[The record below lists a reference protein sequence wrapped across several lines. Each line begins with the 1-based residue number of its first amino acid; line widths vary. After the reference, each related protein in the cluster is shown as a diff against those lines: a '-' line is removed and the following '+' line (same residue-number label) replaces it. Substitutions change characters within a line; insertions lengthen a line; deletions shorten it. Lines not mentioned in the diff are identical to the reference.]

1 MAVSAI
7 MVNNTTRVS
16 RHAALMSSSHR
27 LQHFLLLS
35 GVASI
40 MPTVT
45 HAFIATH
52 HNCNRNNYQVVTS
65 MKFHRRN
72 VHLPKRN
79 SFQLSSSTSSGED
92 DDDDDEQPQQQT
104 NNSVTGPI
112 YEMNNSNN
120 TPKIKLFTK
129 EGCTLCDKVKD
140 TLFEIRNDYPHSLY
154 AVDITDEDKQDW
166 FEKYKYDIPVLHMED
181 VYWTKHRL
189 TKEEAVAALE
199 EVVMEGKFEVRKGEP
214 DAGRLEH

>member
-1 MAVSAI
+1 MFST
-7 MVNNTTRVS
+7 MVNTTTRGS
-16 RHAALMSSSHR
+16 RRATAALMSSSHHRR
-27 LQHFLLLS
+27 LHNFLLLS

-45 HAFIATH
+45 DAFFATH
-52 HNCNRNNYQVVTS
+52 HHYNNYQQVAS
-65 MKFHRRN
+65 IHRRN

-79 SFQLSSSTSSGED
+79 SFQLSSSS
-92 DDDDDEQPQQQT
+92 DDEQPQQRT
-104 NNSVTGPI
+104 NSVTGPI
-112 YEMNNSNN
+112 YEMNDSNN
-120 TPKIKLFTK
+120 NSPKIKLFTK

-154 AVDITDEDKQDW
+154 AVDITDEDKQIW
-166 FEKYKYDIPVLHMED
+166 FDKYKYDIPVLHMED

-189 TKEEAVAALE
+189 TKEEAVAAIE
-199 EVVMEGKFEVRKGEP
+199 EVMGGKFEVRKGEP